1 MLFFIKILY
10 CFIFYIL
17 FFLASMYALGLQF
30 KLINDLTKLIVD
42 ELLVKITGFSSG
54 TTPYL
59 SIYFSN
65 EDASITPGKSLFLKE
80 INLSI

>member
-1 MLFFIKILY
+1 MSS
-10 CFIFYIL
+10 
-17 FFLASMYALGLQF
+17 FFLESMYAQGLQF

-42 ELLVKITGFSSG
+42 ELLVKIAGFSSG

-59 SIYFSN
+59 STYFSN